1 MVLKYELAL
10 KGDLRSTI
18 DRNTVPAICGHRRV
32 APAGSVMRLLCVA
45 ALFTSSLLA
54 PVNAQKATAPTVG
67 TVYAERKSIT
77 KTLDFVG
84 RIEAIDRVVVQARV
98 KGYLEKVLFK
108 EGDFVKQGDALYQI
122 EKGTFQ
128 ADVEDAQGALE
139 RAKAAKALSEIQLQ
153 RKEELL
159 SKQAGTAVARDEAL
173 AADEEARGAMLQ
185 AQAKLDQANINLGYT
200 DITSP
205 ITGKISKTSVTA
217 GNVVGPDSGSLTL
230 IVSQDPMYVTFPVSQ
245 RDLLQAQVSGHAA
258 EIKDIKVRLRFA
270 NGSIYQQE
278 GTINFVDVSVNQATD
293 TVIARATMPNP
304 DGTLIDGQLVGV
316 VLEGGRPDERVVV
329 PQAALIADQEGV
341 YVFIVEDGKAAVR
354 RVKTGG
360 ESGANI
366 VVLEGLK
373 GGEQVIVEGLQSVR
387 PGQDVMAT
395 PLPVALNRS

>member
-1 MVLKYELAL
+1 MVLKCELPL
-10 KGDLRSTI
+10 KGETMPPTS
-18 DRNTVPAICGHRRV
+18 GRRRIGPRG
-32 APAGSVMRLLCVA
+32 AAQRLLCAA
-45 ALFTSSLLA
+45 ALLTSALIVPADS
-54 PVNAQKATAPTVG
+54 QKAAAPSVG
-67 TVYAERKSIT
+67 TVYAERKSIA
-77 KTLDFVG
+77 KTLDFIG
-84 RIEAIDRVVVQARV
+84 RVEAIDRVVVQARV
-98 KGYLEKVLFK
+98 KGYLEKVIFK
-108 EGDFVKQGDALYQI
+108 EGDAIKKGDALYQI

-128 ADVEDAQGALE
+128 AAVEDAQGALE

-159 SKQAGTAVARDEAL
+159 AKQAGTAVARDEAL

-185 AQAKLDQANINLGYT
+185 AQARLDQANINLGYT

-205 ITGKISKTSVTA
+205 ISGKISRTSVTA
-217 GNVVGPDSGSLTL
+217 GNVVSPDSGPLTQ

-245 RDLLQAQVSGHAA
+245 RDLLQAQVSGRSGD
-258 EIKDIKVRLRFA
+258 IKDIKVRLRFA
-270 NGSIYQQE
+270 DSSMYQQE
-278 GTINFVDVSVNQATD
+278 GTINFVDVSVNRATD
-293 TVIARATMPNP
+293 TVVARATMPNP
-304 DGTLIDGQLVGV
+304 DGILIDGQLVGV
-316 VLEGGRPDERVVV
+316 VLESGQPDKRVVV